1 MPLPPGVPSRKRVHT
16 RTICVEGWKRA
27 DGLWDIEARL
37 TDVKDHD
44 YPLASGIRPK
54 GEAVHDMRVRITV
67 DREFGIVAASA
78 ASDAVPYPNGC
89 ENIAPDYAR
98 LVGLN
103 LVRGYRKTVGEMY
116 EGVRGCSH
124 LTELLLA
131 LPAAAIQTFAS
142 EMRDTEGHD
151 PGLKPFQLDRCHA
164 LDTASETVRR
174 YYQRWYT
181 GQKRGS

>member
-1 MPLPPGVPSRKRVHT
+1 MTPPGNSARPMPLPPGVPSRKRVHT

-89 ENIAPDYAR
+89 ENIAPDY
-98 LVGLN
+98 
-103 LVRGYRKTVGEMY
+103 
-116 EGVRGCSH
+116 
-124 LTELLLA
+124 
-131 LPAAAIQTFAS
+131 
-142 EMRDTEGHD
+142 
-151 PGLKPFQLDRCHA
+151 
-164 LDTASETVRR
+164 
-174 YYQRWYT
+174 
-181 GQKRGS
+181 